1 MKAIFK
7 NPGYFIKEVKTILKL
22 DRLSN
27 LFSIL
32 SLGFIFFMVS
42 MVISGGFI
50 SREMVSSMQNEAEIS
65 LYYDENLSESEI
77 SKLASEVKAIEGIRE
92 VLLIDEDEAKEKMT
106 EILGN
111 ESRIIELFDHNP
123 FSPYIEVKIDLEN
136 IDPILKEAEK
146 IDGVQYVR
154 DNKEVLDKLISISK
168 IINIIGILII
178 AAVSISTL
186 VITSHIIRQGI
197 YNNREQINTLR
208 LLGAPEGFITLPF
221 ILEGLILTLSAGLLS
236 VIMSVFTLKYVYSQV
251 SGVLPFLILPQIS
264 VLIKSL
270 VIIIMS
276 LSLILGAVGS
286 FFGLKSTNK

>member
-92 VLLIDEDEAKEKMT
+92 ILLIDEDEAKEKMT